1 MGVGLARASHIARQ
15 PIWVAVAFLGVWQL
29 ISGLEIVSPFWIS
42 SPQRAANALW
52 NLTSDGT
59 IFVDL
64 LRTLTAA
71 FVGLGLGIVGSVPI
85 VALLSVSRFTER
97 TFQPIVDFIYS
108 IPKVALIPVLVLT
121 FGVGRV
127 SEIFLI
133 FLFVVFIFVYN
144 FQAGLREVDPRLL
157 DAMKNLGMSQI
168 GLITNVRIPV
178 LLSYGM
184 AGLRIG
190 IPTAITGAIFVEYFS
205 GQTGIGKLIYQSAI
219 SFQMDY
225 LIAGVAAL
233 VPVAYAFDILLR
245 RLDSRLSAWRAA
257 L

>member
-1 MGVGLARASHIARQ
+1 
-15 PIWVAVAFLGVWQL
+15 
-29 ISGLEIVSPFWIS
+29 
-42 SPQRAANALW
+42 
-52 NLTSDGT
+52 
-59 IFVDL
+59 
-64 LRTLTAA
+64 
-71 FVGLGLGIVGSVPI
+71 VGLGLGIVGSVPI
-85 VALLSVSRFTER
+85 VGLISVSRFTER
-97 TFQPIVDFIYS
+97 TFQPIIDFIYS

-144 FQAGLREVDPRLL
+144 FRAGLREVDPRLL
-157 DAMKNLGMSQI
+157 NAMKNLGMSQI
-168 GLITNVRIPV
+168 GLILNVRIPV

-190 IPTAITGAIFVEYFS
+190 ISTAITGAIFAEYFS
-205 GQTGIGKLIYQSAI
+205 GEAGIGKLIYQSAI
-219 SFQMDY
+219 SYQMDS

-233 VPVAYAFDILLR
+233 VPVTYAFDILLR
-245 RLDSRLSAWRAA
+245 RLDSRLSAWRSG